1 VAQVGWARWGGGS
14 LRSKAGWCVAG
25 WAGWAGL
32 RRDFKWKIDFEIQ
45 LNPDFGKALR
55 NSTRGFKR
63 NLDMRIYSKFF

>member
-1 VAQVGWARWGGGS
+1 
-14 LRSKAGWCVAG
+14 VAG

-63 NLDMRIYSKFF
+63 NLDMRIFSKFF